1 MSTPPAVAH
10 EQAAAKLVT
19 DVFAPGN
26 LVIASLPL
34 IGLASDH
41 PGSGFLWGCL
51 AALFAGVIPLTVIA
65 LGVRR
70 GRLTDIHVVRREQ
83 RHAPLF
89 IAICLVVIGLIL
101 VYLLPA
107 PPEVRALTAAML
119 AGLVA
124 AATIT
129 KVWKISI
136 HAAVAVGITVVFV
149 VTFGPVG
156 LLMAIPA
163 LLVSWSRVRLGVHTL
178 VQVIAGAALGAL
190 VTGGL
195 YTILHAL

>member
-1 MSTPPAVAH
+1 MSTTPTTTDS
-10 EQAAAKLVT
+10 QGAAKLIT

-41 PGSGFLWGCL
+41 PGSGVLWGCL

-89 IAICLVVIGLIL
+89 IAICSVVIGLIL

-107 PPEVRALTAAML
+107 PLEVRALTAAML

-124 AATIT
+124 AATVT
-129 KVWKISI
+129 KFWKISI
-136 HAAVAVGITVVFV
+136 HAAVAAGITVVFV

-163 LLVSWSRVRLGVHTL
+163 LLVSWSRIRLGVHTAT
-178 VQVIAGAALGAL
+178 QVVAGAALGAL

-195 YTILHAL
+195 YALLYAP